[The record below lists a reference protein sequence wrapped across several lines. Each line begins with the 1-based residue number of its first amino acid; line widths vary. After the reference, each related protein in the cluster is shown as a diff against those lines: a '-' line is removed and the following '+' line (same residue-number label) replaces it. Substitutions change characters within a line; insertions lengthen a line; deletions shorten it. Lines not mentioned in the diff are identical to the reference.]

1 MSIIGTRPPLISE
14 TNFYELHHRARLA
27 IKPGIT
33 GMWQVSGRSDITDFE
48 EVVRLDKEYITD
60 EFISKLTSK
69 KISDN
74 LDPVLI
80 YDFSNEV
87 NKVKKL
93 PKLPEH
99 YCIIYSYYNRIHKP
113 EEIDTIKRFCDK
125 YNLTPIAIGAP
136 QFWLKNYVAC
146 SPFQCLKIFQNA
158 DFVITDT
165 FHGTIFAA
173 KYAPKYAV
181 LIRDSNKNKLLDLI
195 KKIKIENHLI
205 ENMEEIEEK
214 FSCKKDIV
222 GFQKI
227 IEMERR
233 KTSIYLEQEIRRQK
247 D

>member
-1 MSIIGTRPPLISE
+1 MNT
-14 TNFYELHHRARLA
+14 H
-27 IKPGIT
+27 
-33 GMWQVSGRSDITDFE
+33 
-48 EVVRLDKEYITD
+48 